1 MELRC
6 EEYDYT
12 KNQVEQR
19 ELFHDAFPEVTESST
34 DSYNWLFH
42 SFPNKE
48 NQSFEYCS
56 YIGDEMVGY
65 YAALPYRYKI
75 GCEQTNVG
83 MVCGVMTSSKHRGKG
98 IFTQMGRYST
108 EKLTEHVPFTTGY
121 PIRKS
126 VIPGH
131 LKVGWKIAFE
141 LPLYMKFIKSNSLLK
156 SKISSLSFLSIIINP
171 VLWIFN
177 QTIRSTHNKSYKV
190 EEYEDIENIKGYD
203 AFVEE
208 WLKTTTNALVK
219 DSEFS
224 RWRYGRPNQKYNFL
238 VVRDRF
244 NIVGFSAYC
253 SIIKE
258 GVPSFCLLDLTVLP
272 SHTDCL
278 GLIYKTL
285 NNTAKRKGIEVI
297 MLMQSRYSAAKYKL
311 LKNGFLKSPYKFYLI
326 IKNLTNHFSDEQLLK
341 EENWHLMWVDSDDL

>member
-6 EEYDYT
+6 AEFDYT
-12 KNQVEQR
+12 KNLAKQR
-19 ELFHDAFPEVTESST
+19 ELFHDAFPEVTDSSA

-56 YIGDEMVGY
+56 YIGNEMVGY

-75 GCEQTNVG
+75 GSEQTDVG
-83 MVCGVMTSSKHRGKG
+83 LVCGVMTSSKHRGKG

-108 EKLTEHVPFTTGY
+108 EKLSEHVPFTTGY

-156 SKISSLSFLSIIINP
+156 SKIQGLSFLSVLINP
-171 VLWIFN
+171 LLGLYN
-177 QTIRSTHNKSYKV
+177 QTVRSKVAKHYKT
-190 EEYEDIENIKGYD
+190 EIYDKIERIANYD
-203 AFVEE
+203 DFVDE
-208 WLKTTTNALVK
+208 WLRTIPNALVK
-219 DSEFS
+219 NSDFA
-224 RWRYGRPNQKYNFL
+224 RWRYARPGQKYSFL
-238 VVRDRF
+238 VIRDGTK
-244 NIVGFSAYC
+244 IVGFSVYC
-253 SIIKE
+253 SVVKE
-258 GVPSFCLLDLTVLP
+258 GVPSYCLLDLSILP
-272 SHTDCL
+272 SNEDCL
-278 GLIYKTL
+278 GLLYNTL
-285 NNTAKRKGIEVI
+285 FVEAKKNRIEAI
-297 MLMQSRYSAAKYKL
+297 MLMQSKYSAAKYKL

-326 IKNLTNHFSDEQLLK
+326 IKNLTNRFSDEQLLK